1 MRSNR
6 ERQLSQILL
15 SLDID
20 HGYLL
25 FDVMDASES
34 ILGMSLVLLICQENK
49 IFYDKHRRLFL

>member
-34 ILGMSLVLLICQENK
+34 ILGMSLVSRK
-49 IFYDKHRRLFL
+49 